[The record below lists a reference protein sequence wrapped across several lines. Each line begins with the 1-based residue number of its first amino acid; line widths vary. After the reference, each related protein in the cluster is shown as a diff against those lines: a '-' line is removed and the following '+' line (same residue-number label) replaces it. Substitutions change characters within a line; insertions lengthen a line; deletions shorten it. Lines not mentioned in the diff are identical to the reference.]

1 MRTRFL
7 CPKASDAPEHDGV
20 PHPDAKR
27 PDLTIFIPDPG
38 RMDSE
43 IENIKVRLYPGGMA
57 AVLMLGSHDCK
68 TRCAGAS
75 TRIVVY
81 NWHRSAGLGVS
92 GTVQ

>member
-20 PHPDAKR
+20 PHPDSKR
-27 PDLTIFIPDPG
+27 RDLTIYISDLG
-38 RMDSE
+38 RTDSE

-57 AVLMLGSHDCK
+57 AVLMLDSHDCK
-68 TRCAGAS
+68 TRSAGAS